1 MYALETGG
9 RDNPW
14 GSFEVIGTFA
24 ASAALFVAFLWI
36 VLWAYRPS
44 RRELQEM
51 RAASILEDRDA

>member
-1 MYALETGG
+1 MDVNLIRILVTL
-9 RDNPW
+9 
-14 GSFEVIGTFA
+14 FC
-24 ASAALFVAFLWI
+24 FVAFLWI